1 VISPLTSLSGK
12 ANLRQPGWPPW
23 RKFDVN
29 TTAGTM
35 ILGPDFKEFVQS
47 LNDNGVCYLVVGGY
61 AVALHGHPRYTK
73 DLDVWLWLDRDNALQ
88 VVAALDQFGFG
99 TLGLEPEDFL
109 VADQIIQL
117 GYPPN
122 RIDLLTSLPGVE
134 FGECYDERVVVELDG
149 VAVNFI
155 DLKNLRKNKLAS
167 GRYQDLA
174 DLENLT

>member
-1 VISPLTSLSGK
+1 
-12 ANLRQPGWPPW
+12 
-23 RKFDVN
+23 
-29 TTAGTM
+29 M

-47 LNDNGVCYLVVGGY
+47 LNDNGVRYLVVGGY

-73 DLDVWLWLDRDNALQ
+73 DLDIWLWLDRDNALQ

-99 TLGLEPEDFL
+99 SLGLGPEDFL

-134 FGECYDERVVVELDG
+134 FGECYDKRVVVVLDG

-155 DLKNLRKNKLAS
+155 DLENLRKNKRAT